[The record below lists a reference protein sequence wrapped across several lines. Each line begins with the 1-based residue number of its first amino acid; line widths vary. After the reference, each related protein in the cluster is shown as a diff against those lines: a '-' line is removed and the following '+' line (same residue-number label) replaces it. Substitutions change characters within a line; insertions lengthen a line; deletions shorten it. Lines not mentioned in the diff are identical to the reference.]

1 MHRKTPAAALAVA
14 TTTSLLLAPQAH
26 AQPQSQ
32 FAAQEIQWQQCFPE
46 PPPGAPPGTERLE
59 CGSFTA
65 PMDWNNQRNGK
76 TITIAVSRL
85 RPKTGT
91 AKSTVFTN
99 PGGPGGPGRTVPL
112 IYLDRPKLSE
122 NADIIGID
130 VRGTGASSN
139 VTCGGFTP
147 DGQTDPRD
155 RSKANLD
162 LIYGAMELHAEFCQA
177 RSGELGRYIT
187 TDQTVKDLDLLRQVL
202 GKKKVSW
209 LGYSGGTWMGAYYA
223 TYFPKTL
230 DRIVLDSNVE
240 FTAPWQNHF
249 DDWGMAFER
258 RFRVD
263 FLPWVAKYDDV
274 YHLGKTGEGVRQAYE
289 RTRARLAEQPVTRP
303 EGVYTAQAL
312 DLMLRT
318 ALYSKD
324 AFAGAAQTFAE
335 LAGAVP
341 ARMSALATYPDA
353 QTGTG
358 YSILCNDTPF
368 QGGRKYLE
376 RDAARDG
383 AKWPLVGYTQIAG
396 PCAFWDRPDVKLKQ
410 PTGIGVAPTLM
421 VQSVRD
427 PATSLEAGQKAHRN
441 FTSSVLLTVEDEG
454 DHGIYGFGNECVNDI
469 VERYLVDGVTP
480 AKDLSCPGVP
490 LPAPGETAGNPL
502 AKARQIS
509 TQLGW

>member
-1 MHRKTPAAALAVA
+1 MHRRKLAAALAVA
-14 TTTSLLLAPQAH
+14 TSASLLIAPQAQAQSTH
-26 AQPQSQ
+26 ASQ
-32 FAAQEIQWQQCFPE
+32 DIKWQKCFDT
-46 PPPGAPPGTERLE
+46 PPPGLPPGSERLE

-65 PMDWNNQRNGK
+65 PMDWNNPNNGK

-99 PGGPGGPGRTVPL
+99 PGGPGGPGRTLPL

-139 VTCGGFTP
+139 VTCGNVDTVGV
-147 DGQTDPRD
+147 TDPRD

-162 LIYGAMELHAEFCQA
+162 LLYGAIELQAKFCQA
-177 RSGELGRYIT
+177 KSGEFGRYVT
-187 TDQTVKDLDLLRQVL
+187 TDQTVKDLDLLRQLL
-202 GKKKVSW
+202 GKQKVSW

-230 DRIVLDSNVE
+230 DKIVLDSNAE
-240 FTAPWQNHF
+240 FTGPWQPVF
-249 DDWGMAFER
+249 DDWGMGFER

-263 FLPWVAKYDDV
+263 FLPWVAKYDNV
-274 YHLGKTGEGVRQAYE
+274 YHLGKTGEEVRQAYE
-289 RTRARLAEQPVTRP
+289 RTRAKLAQQPVTRP
-303 EGVYTAQAL
+303 EGVYYPVTL
-312 DLMLRT
+312 DYLLRG

-324 AFAGAAQTFAE
+324 SFAGAAQTLAE

-341 ARMSALATYPDA
+341 AQLKAQASYPDA
-353 QTGTG
+353 QSGTA
-358 YSILCNDTPF
+358 YAIVCNDTPF
-368 QGGRKYLE
+368 RGDRKYLE

-383 AKWPLVGYTQIAG
+383 AKWPLVGYYQIMA
-396 PCAFWDRPDVKLKQ
+396 PCAFWDRPNVNLKR
-410 PTGIGVAPTLM
+410 PTGIGVAPSLM

-427 PATSLEAGQKAHRN
+427 PATPLEGAQKAHRN
-441 FTSSVLLTVEDEG
+441 FNNSVLLTVEDEG
-454 DHGIYGFGNECVNDI
+454 DHGIYGLGNKCVNDI

-480 AKDLSCPGVP
+480 AKDLTCPGVP
-490 LPAPGETAGNPL
+490 LPAPGEAAQKSLTT
-502 AKARQIS
+502 ARQYA

>member
-1 MHRKTPAAALAVA
+1 MQRRTLAAALAVV
-14 TTTSLLLAPQAH
+14 TTTSLLVAPQAL
-26 AQPQSQ
+26 
-32 FAAQEIQWQQCFPE
+32 AAPTQQIQWQKCFDT
-46 PPPGAPPGTERLE
+46 PPPGLPPGGERLE

-65 PMDWNNQRNGK
+65 PMDWNNPRNGK

-85 RPKTGT
+85 TPKNGN

-99 PGGPGGPGRTVPL
+99 PGGPGGPGRTLPL
-112 IYLDRPKLSE
+112 LYLERPKLSE
-122 NADIIGID
+122 NAEIIGID

-139 VTCGGFTP
+139 VTCGGFNT
-147 DGQTDPRD
+147 DGQVDPRD

-162 LIYGAMELHAEFCQA
+162 LLYGGMELLAKFCQTK
-177 RSGELGRYIT
+177 SGEFGRYVS

-209 LGYSGGTWMGAYYA
+209 LGYSGGSWMGAYYA

-230 DRIVLDSNVE
+230 DKIVLDSNVDW
-240 FTAPWQNHF
+240 TLPWQPIF

-258 RFRVD
+258 RFRAD

-274 YHLGKTGEGVRQAYE
+274 YHLGKTGEEVRQSYE
-289 RTRARLAEQPVTRP
+289 RTRAKLNEQPVTRP
-303 EGVYTAQAL
+303 EGVYNGVML
-312 DLMLRT
+312 DFLLRGT
-318 ALYSKD
+318 LYNKD
-324 AFAGAAQTFAE
+324 SFADGARTFAE

-341 ARMSALATYPDA
+341 ARMNALASYPDA
-353 QTGTG
+353 QLGTA

-368 QGGRKYLE
+368 RADRRYLE
-376 RDAARDG
+376 RDGARDG

-396 PCAFWDRPDVKLKQ
+396 PCAFWDRPDIDLKQ

-427 PATSLEAGQKAHRN
+427 PATPLEQAQRAHRN
-441 FTSSVLLTVEDEG
+441 FKGSVLLTVEDEG
-454 DHGIYGFGNECVNDI
+454 DHGIYGFGNACVNDI

-480 AKDLSCPGVP
+480 AKDLKCPGVP
-490 LPAPGETAGNPL
+490 LPAPDAQTGQSSL
-502 AKARQIS
+502 AEVRQLAAR
-509 TQLGW
+509 LGW